1 MPKFFST
8 VVFLFGGLMMVV
20 VAVSMVQRYI
30 PWGDQPVDTT
40 ALIPPSDLPPL
51 DLGTQEEFH
60 QTLDRL
66 YTEGGLPMVQS
77 WVEGQLMPGRTLL
90 ITDATPNRL
99 TLIDREVRPCDRS
112 GTLLMNRPAAVPRR
126 DADLRLGARAVTVSW
141 SRLESPTPYALTT
154 WSIPVREVP

>member
-30 PWGDQPVDTT
+30 PWGDQPADTA

-77 WVEGQLMPGRTLL
+77 WVESQLVPGRTLL
-90 ITDATPNRL
+90 IADATPTRL

-112 GTLLMNRPAAVPRR
+112 GALLMNRPASVPRR
-126 DADLRLGARAVTVSW
+126 DADLRLGPQAVTVSW
-141 SRLESPTPYALTT
+141 NRLEPPTPYALTT
-154 WSIPVREVP
+154 WSLPVREAP